1 MSETGKS
8 IVERGSELEGEKGDR
23 RILEKAPVPFL
34 PFLMS
39 GLASA
44 IILPEVW
51 SSLDTMDESTG
62 KYRRGKRCQERMA
75 LPCVPGGF
83 VREPT
88 AKRGRAE
95 RFSTWDSCGR
105 GSVGLR
111 KGRDKGDRRLFR
123 KGACPLSVF
132 AREEI

>member
-1 MSETGKS
+1 VPVNPDSVRAVFLAAVESTDP
-8 IVERGSELEGEKGDR
+8 VERAEILKERCAGDAELRERVEALLRAHHEKTELPGGLRDVEGTR
-23 RILEKAPVPFL
+23 RN
-34 PFLMS
+34 
-39 GLASA
+39 
-44 IILPEVW
+44 
-51 SSLDTMDESTG
+51 
-62 KYRRGKRCQERMA
+62 KRCQERMA

-111 KGRDKGDRRLFR
+111 DGPFL
-123 KGACPLSVF
+123 V
-132 AREEI
+132 